1 MSGWHDS
8 SQSQAA
14 QYEGFYPAVAVTPLT
29 QYIANGMNASPLAPD
44 KATAADWDPGR
55 SYARNDDFYQ
65 GSLRVDWRLS
75 DEVALTSITAYSNFR
90 GREPVDVDGSAFTNF
105 FALAHDALLSSFAQE
120 LRLAGTAGPLKWM
133 AGANYQNEITDESQL
148 SINQGTN
155 NQIGPY
161 LFTRLGEVAD
171 QKIQTASVFG
181 SLDYQ
186 LTDALSLQG
195 SLRYTSQDR
204 HFNGCVSDAGVGP
217 AGVSAAT
224 AFAFLGSILSGSPM
238 TIAPGACL
246 TFNAATF
253 APGMAYSKLDQDN
266 LSWRLGG
273 KWKLSHDA
281 MIYANA
287 TKGYK
292 SGSYSLVPAILSS
305 QFTPVTQEAV
315 MAYEVGAKQALFDRR
330 LELDAAVFYD
340 DYSNKQLLGYVLT
353 PVFGTLPELVNIPKS
368 DVYGAELN
376 LTAHPLSG
384 LRLTGG
390 VTYVASRVE
399 QNPLAPAQP
408 RTPFGA
414 LTSYVGESFPNTPT
428 WQAVGDGEYDF
439 PLGVRDLNGFVGGTL
454 TYRGASYAGF
464 GEAAQF
470 RLPQYALLDLRLGI
484 ENKDAHWVGQ
494 IWGRNVTNQYYWTN
508 VTHLTDYLSRLA
520 GMPATFGVS
529 ISYRY

>member
-1 MSGWHDS
+1 
-8 SQSQAA
+8 
-14 QYEGFYPAVAVTPLT
+14 
-29 QYIANGMNASPLAPD
+29 
-44 KATAADWDPGR
+44 
-55 SYARNDDFYQ
+55 
-65 GSLRVDWRLS
+65 
-75 DEVALTSITAYSNFR
+75 
-90 GREPVDVDGSAFTNF
+90 
-105 FALAHDALLSSFAQE
+105 
-120 LRLAGTAGPLKWM
+120 
-133 AGANYQNEITDESQL
+133 
-148 SINQGTN
+148 
-155 NQIGPY
+155 
-161 LFTRLGEVAD
+161 
-171 QKIQTASVFG
+171 
-181 SLDYQ
+181 
-186 LTDALSLQG
+186 
-195 SLRYTSQDR
+195 
-204 HFNGCVSDAGVGP
+204 
-217 AGVSAAT
+217 
-224 AFAFLGSILSGSPM
+224 
-238 TIAPGACL
+238 
-246 TFNAATF
+246 
-253 APGMAYSKLDQDN
+253 
-266 LSWRLGG
+266 
-273 KWKLSHDA
+273 
-281 MIYANA
+281 
-287 TKGYK
+287 
-292 SGSYSLVPAILSS
+292 
-305 QFTPVTQEAV
+305 